1 MTQRI
6 PLEKFFRNPEK
17 TNYKISPDGLK
28 VAWLAPFEN
37 RMNIH
42 FAHLTNLDAVERLT
56 DVVDRDIK
64 EYFWGNDNN
73 IVYAKD
79 ENGNEN
85 FNLYGI
91 NVLEKKLTALTPFP
105 DCLVNIIDKLRSVPN
120 EILIGI
126 NKREKQ
132 IFDPY
137 RLNIETGELKLIT
150 ENPGNISSW
159 FADHNGDIKAATQ
172 TDGVNSSFLYREN
185 TNDEF
190 KTILTTNFKENIF
203 PLFFSFDNK
212 YIYAASNLNRDK
224 IAIVKVNPA
233 TGEELEIIF
242 EHKEVDSENLSYSKK
257 RKKLLAVSFITW
269 KLDHHFLDDEI
280 KNIYQKIT
288 SNLPNQDIHLVSVDD
303 EENRFIVKTES
314 DKSKGKYYYYDVALD
329 SLTFLAEVADWLN
342 EDDLSEMKPISYQT
356 SDGLTINGYLTIPN
370 GGDGKN
376 LPVVVNPHGGPWSR
390 DVWQFNSEVQFLA
403 NRGYAVFQM
412 NFRSSTGYGN
422 KFFEAGFKQWGKKM
436 QDDITEGVQ
445 WLVEKGIADA
455 NRIAIYGGSYGGYA
469 TLAGL
474 TFTPKLYACGID
486 FVGVSNIFTFMET
499 IPPYWKPYLDM
510 MYEMVGHPEEDK
522 ELLTSASPVFHVDK
536 IEAPLFVAQGAN
548 DPRVKIDESDQIVNA
563 LKDRGIEVEYM
574 VKENE
579 GHGFHNQE
587 NKFDF
592 YRAMEKFLNQHI
604 GNKNV

>member
-1 MTQRI
+1 
-6 PLEKFFRNPEK
+6 
-17 TNYKISPDGLK
+17 
-28 VAWLAPFEN
+28 
-37 RMNIH
+37 
-42 FAHLTNLDAVERLT
+42 
-56 DVVDRDIK
+56 
-64 EYFWGNDNN
+64 
-73 IVYAKD
+73 
-79 ENGNEN
+79 
-85 FNLYGI
+85 
-91 NVLEKKLTALTPFP
+91 
-105 DCLVNIIDKLRSVPN
+105 LVNIIDKLRSVPN